1 MIGPDQCRRV
11 EVDGEIIRVHGEREM
26 DDADQAALT
35 EVVRAVVRAAKLWL
49 DERAAGGRR

>member
-35 EVVRAVVRAAKLWL
+35 EVVRAAKLWL